1 MMLFKNVYATGAI
14 GLCLFAMPV
23 VTHAQTAVANEEN
36 DAIFVPMVD
45 ECVAIPTADTCARV
59 RAVITECADGL
70 ERALCDVLFTDPSA
84 VFDTPQ
90 MYARAQ
96 VLLSDTRGA
105 IADMVFADVNDPAI
119 DGIIAE
125 GRADA
130 ERTMLRG
137 DANPMSHSG
146 PPSVAAD

>member
-1 MMLFKNVYATGAI
+1 MLFKNVYATAAMVF
-14 GLCLFAMPV
+14 CLSAMPV
-23 VTHAQTAVANEEN
+23 VTHAQTAAADGEN

-45 ECVAIPTADTCARV
+45 ECVVIPTADTCARV

-70 ERALCDVLFTDPSA
+70 ERALCDVLFTEPSA

-96 VLLSDTRGA
+96 ILLSDTRDA
-105 IADMVFADVNDPAI
+105 IADMVFDDVNDPAI

-146 PPSVAAD
+146 PPSVVTD

>member
-1 MMLFKNVYATGAI
+1 MLFKNVYATAAMVF
-14 GLCLFAMPV
+14 CLSAMPV
-23 VTHAQTAVANEEN
+23 VTHAQTAAAGGEN

-45 ECVAIPTADTCARV
+45 ECVVIPTADTCARV

-70 ERALCDVLFTDPSA
+70 ERALCDVLFAEPSA

-96 VLLSDTRGA
+96 ILLSDTRDA
-105 IADMVFADVNDPAI
+105 IADMVFDDVNDPAI
-119 DGIIAE
+119 DWIIAE

-146 PPSVAAD
+146 PPSVVTD